1 MNKLKYFIFIAIF
14 VLLSL
19 KYGSEARKVFTDNTN
34 SFLATY
40 LDIKKSITDTI
51 DEHFAQAKEIKK
63 LREENSILKKSSEL
77 SIAFAQKLNQFLK
90 LENMD
95 EYAPKVELVRSLA
108 YANLN
113 DYYKVWIDF
122 KDFNASK
129 VYGLV
134 YNGNAAGI
142 VVAKDGN
149 PLALLVGD
157 SKSIF
162 SVYVGKENIP
172 GVVYGRKKE
181 LHVKFIPLWMHPQ
194 VGDEVIT
201 SGKDGVFFKG
211 LRVGVVTEIIKEELS
226 QTAVVKPYVD
236 LVAPSYYYVIKEL

>member
-1 MNKLKYFIFIAIF
+1 MSKLKYFIFIALF
-14 VLLSL
+14 VLISL
-19 KYGSEARKVFTDNTN
+19 KYGSDARKVFTVNTN
-34 SFLATY
+34 SFLATF
-40 LDIKKSITDTI
+40 LDIRKSIKDKI
-51 DEHFAQAKEIKK
+51 DEHFFQAAEIKRLK
-63 LREENSILKKSSEL
+63 EENSALKKSSEL

-95 EYAPKVELVRSLA
+95 EYTPKVELIRSLA

-113 DYYKVWIDF
+113 DYYEVWVDF
-122 KDFNASK
+122 QDFNASK
-129 VYGLV
+129 IYGLV

-149 PLALLVGD
+149 PLALLAGD
-157 SKSIF
+157 PKSIF
-162 SVYVGKENIP
+162 SVYVGKDNIP

-181 LHVKFIPLWMHPQ
+181 LHVKFIPLWMHPK

-211 LRVGVVTEIIKEELS
+211 IRVGVVTQIVKEELS
-226 QTAVVKPYVD
+226 QTAIVKPYVD
-236 LVAPSYYYVIKEL
+236 LSVPSYYYVIKEL